1 MQNVVRRCCLCIRF
15 GSVNPVCLINCRTA
29 PERSSIFKATFLIF
43 KVDRKRTAF
52 IEVLQVF
59 PANKPLKVL
68 GKRASMEIGR
78 VQDPAMPERATP
90 NESAISGAER
100 DFSLLARWPSAA
112 SPWRG
117 EGGRAGGGG
126 GGGEQSGVPIT
137 EPKLC
142 LAGRQNKAR
151 GARGERRQR
160 GRELFVPQR
169 APLDGGDAHA
179 RSLQWRL
186 ARERAEIAQ
195 PMAALAERAS
205 ERRTGKKKNFP
216 PFENKCVKRCNLG

>member
-1 MQNVVRRCCLCIRF
+1 
-15 GSVNPVCLINCRTA
+15 
-29 PERSSIFKATFLIF
+29 
-43 KVDRKRTAF
+43 
-52 IEVLQVF
+52 
-59 PANKPLKVL
+59 
-68 GKRASMEIGR
+68 MEIGR

-90 NESAISGAER
+90 NETAISGAER

-169 APLDGGDAHA
+169 APLDGADAHA

-205 ERRTGKKKNFP
+205 GGRGRRRIFLHLKINASSAATWDKF
-216 PFENKCVKRCNLG
+216 RQNLARRSEGRGSAAGVGRRACAKPGVTLG

>member
-1 MQNVVRRCCLCIRF
+1 
-15 GSVNPVCLINCRTA
+15 
-29 PERSSIFKATFLIF
+29 
-43 KVDRKRTAF
+43 
-52 IEVLQVF
+52 
-59 PANKPLKVL
+59 
-68 GKRASMEIGR
+68 MEIDR
-78 VQDPAMPERATP
+78 VLDPAMAKRATL
-90 NESAISGAER
+90 NKTAISGAER
-100 DFSLLARWPSAA
+100 DFSLLARWPRAA

-117 EGGRAGGGG
+117 EGGRAGGG

-186 ARERAEIAQ
+186 AREQSGNRATDGGIGGASGGRGRRRIFLHLKINASS
-195 PMAALAERAS
+195 AATWDKFRQNLARRSEGRGSAAGVGRRACAKPGV
-205 ERRTGKKKNFP
+205 T
-216 PFENKCVKRCNLG
+216 LG

>member
-1 MQNVVRRCCLCIRF
+1 MSEELVPRCLESLEPSPVHKTKMQNVVRRCCLCIRF

-43 KVDRKRTAF
+43 RVDRKRTAF

-59 PANKPLKVL
+59 PAHKPLKVL

-78 VQDPAMPERATP
+78 VQDPAMPERARSNDT
-90 NESAISGAER
+90 AISGAER

-126 GGGEQSGVPIT
+126 GGEQSGVPIT

-151 GARGERRQR
+151 GARG
-160 GRELFVPQR
+160 
-169 APLDGGDAHA
+169 
-179 RSLQWRL
+179 
-186 ARERAEIAQ
+186 
-195 PMAALAERAS
+195 
-205 ERRTGKKKNFP
+205 
-216 PFENKCVKRCNLG
+216 